1 MKDGVTLIYHG
12 SQKWDVS
19 LRTWAVVAGKTVI
32 YSQVTICALNGTIP
46 HFLSGTC

>member
-19 LRTWAVVAGKTVI
+19 LRTWAVVTRKTVI
-32 YSQVTICALNGTIP
+32 YSQVTIRALNGTF
-46 HFLSGTC
+46 HTF